1 MNNSSFEYGPL
12 AVGCYIAMLWL
23 TLIVAVINPYLL
35 IYYVPLLL
43 FLGLGLKPFLI
54 KSGLAAKYQAIS
66 AIRKDR
72 QNSKMRKGFYT
83 RHPKKLEKRDQH
95 IANMRKKMRPKG

>member
-12 AVGCYIAMLWL
+12 TRGIYIALLWF

-35 IYYVPLLL
+35 LFYVPLLL
-43 FLGLGLKPFLI
+43 FLGLGLKSFLI
-54 KSGLAAKYQAIS
+54 KTGLAAKYQAFS

-72 QNSKMRKGFYT
+72 QNTKMRQGFYT
-83 RHPKKLEKRDQH
+83 RHPKKLEKRDKH
-95 IANMRKKMRPKG
+95 IENMRKKMRPKG

>member
-1 MNNSSFEYGPL
+1 VSNSNFEYGPL
-12 AVGCYIAMLWL
+12 ASGIYIAMLWF
-23 TLIVAVINPYLL
+23 TLIVAVIDPYLL
-35 IYYVPLLL
+35 KYYAPLLL

-54 KSGLAAKYQAIS
+54 KTGLAAKYQALT

-83 RHPKKLEKRDQH
+83 RHPKKLEKRDKH
-95 IANMRKKMRPKG
+95 IANMREKMRPKG